1 MIDIIE
7 YFLFNDISKINDD
20 IFDIKN
26 KEKIDPKV
34 KINFNKKKVI
44 YQNNYKIV
52 KEYFNEDI
60 NSLFF
65 SFINYTGDDLN
76 NELIGYK
83 FCYEK
88 DNKKDNIILI
98 KSPFDY
104 YPKFFFYNTH
114 NKNIEEIVK
123 KYIFEKIDYNKYSI
137 GGSKIYIYFYLNIL
151 LINKEEQLKEKKIK
165 IIIIDENIDSFIPNY
180 IKDNEDDYLYI
191 YLLLFKEH
199 IGTLFFFNSK
209 YFLFDSSLYF
219 KSNFENIFK
228 TLSQK
233 VIILNKFS
241 IQNLGT
247 CTFHNIAFLENA
259 LYYILKDKKYF
270 ISNIDKLV
278 NSIDFIFEYI
288 NKLNTVMGGEEEKI
302 IFRTENEDSE
312 NYFLLNKDIYLSKK
326 AFKIN
331 LINYKN
337 LFDYLNINKNN
348 NITNLIMEENSL
360 YLTAMK
366 IISFYQ
372 NLKDLLLSRIND
384 LQERCKTI
392 YYKKKLKLKNNNNY
406 LERDTINRYYNFIDD
421 HYFVDE
427 SLKKELKIKIR
438 EEIREKIIDI
448 NKVEIN
454 ENNEI
459 TNKNDI
465 NDIIKSLEGQII
477 LQYYMKYSEEF
488 VYYYKM
494 NIKVNED
501 YKEYIKLKTEILETI
516 EKYNYSPKIKYIEIS
531 EYIKDKMAILNKEIE
546 ELDILI
552 NTFN

>member
-1 MIDIIE
+1 
-7 YFLFNDISKINDD
+7 
-20 IFDIKN
+20 
-26 KEKIDPKV
+26 
-34 KINFNKKKVI
+34 
-44 YQNNYKIV
+44 
-52 KEYFNEDI
+52 
-60 NSLFF
+60 
-65 SFINYTGDDLN
+65 
-76 NELIGYK
+76 
-83 FCYEK
+83 
-88 DNKKDNIILI
+88 
-98 KSPFDY
+98 
-104 YPKFFFYNTH
+104 
-114 NKNIEEIVK
+114 
-123 KYIFEKIDYNKYSI
+123 
-137 GGSKIYIYFYLNIL
+137 
-151 LINKEEQLKEKKIK
+151 
-165 IIIIDENIDSFIPNY
+165 
-180 IKDNEDDYLYI
+180 
-191 YLLLFKEH
+191 
-199 IGTLFFFNSK
+199 
-209 YFLFDSSLYF
+209 
-219 KSNFENIFK
+219 
-228 TLSQK
+228 
-233 VIILNKFS
+233 
-241 IQNLGT
+241 
-247 CTFHNIAFLENA
+247 
-259 LYYILKDKKYF
+259 
-270 ISNIDKLV
+270 
-278 NSIDFIFEYI
+278 
-288 NKLNTVMGGEEEKI
+288 MGGEEEKI

-312 NYFLLNKDIYLSKK
+312 NYFLLNNDIYLSKK

-427 SLKKELKIKIR
+427 PLKKELKIKIR